1 MKRFLLVVLATGLIA
16 ALACGSAAANV
27 IKLKYGHVGSKTPAH
42 VCRAV
47 CRTGPGADRRAGDH
61 RIYPNAQLGQVAD

>member
-27 IKLKYGHVGSKTPAH
+27 IKLKYGHVERIEDPQHMFAERFAERVRELTEGR
-42 VCRAV
+42 VIIE
-47 CRTGPGADRRAGDH
+47 
-61 RIYPNAQLGQVAD
+61 IYPNA